1 MLFLSFCDIS
11 IGFRFWNF
19 FPSIPL
25 LVYWA
30 PWLFLPWSMLVKC
43 YVQFSTGPCF
53 KVRICRSG
61 TMFGDLL
68 AKMQITD
75 LPGIRIITVGCKLS
89 KSIFSVNPAFGL
101 IASMCGIA
109 LQFRFRS
116 SGYSPRRF
124 KERMPLI
131 ISHWWQHCDYVE
143 QLLELAFI
151 TAWRICFWS
160 PRGSIGR

>member
-1 MLFLSFCDIS
+1 
-11 IGFRFWNF
+11 
-19 FPSIPL
+19 
-25 LVYWA
+25 
-30 PWLFLPWSMLVKC
+30 
-43 YVQFSTGPCF
+43 
-53 KVRICRSG
+53 
-61 TMFGDLL
+61 MFGDLL

-75 LPGIRIITVGCKLS
+75 LLGIRIITVGCKLS

-124 KERMPLI
+124 KERMRLI

-143 QLLELAFI
+143 HRMAELLLAPHGGVSFLLHVE
-151 TAWRICFWS
+151 ICG
-160 PRGSIGR
+160 PVP